1 MPTWTPKTVIDWQH
15 ESLQSLQSLY
25 LLSKHALDPRDRRAA
40 KVELERRRNAIETK
54 GKMKAS

>member
-15 ESLQSLQSLY
+15 ESLQSLY